1 MATHHGK
8 EGVVKA
14 GGTGIGELTG
24 FTLETTA
31 DVVEDTALTDAT
43 KSFLAGRTSFSGTLE
58 MSYDETDSPQQTLT
72 AGSSI
77 SFVLLPEGNASGDE
91 SFTGTGI
98 VTGMSVSVPLD
109 GITTSSR
116 EHINPIRGASILPF
130 VGQSALN

>member
-8 EGVVKA
+8 EGVVTA
-14 GGTGIGELTG
+14 GGTGVGELTG

-43 KSFLAGRTSFSGTLE
+43 KSFVAGRTSFSGTLE

-98 VTGMSVSVPLD
+98 VTGMSVSIPLD
-109 GITTSSR
+109 GITTRSVTFQGT
-116 EHINPIRGASILPF
+116 GALTRAT
-130 VGQSALN
+130 V

>member
-8 EGVVKA
+8 EGVVTA
-14 GGTGIGELTG
+14 GGTGVGELTG

-43 KSFLAGRTSFSGTLE
+43 KSFVAGRTSFSGTLE
-58 MSYDETDSPQQTLT
+58 MHYDETDSPQQTLT

-77 SFVLLPEGNASGDE
+77 AFILLPEGNSTGDE

-98 VTGMSVSVPLD
+98 VTGMSVNNAMD
-109 GITTSSR
+109 GIISR
-116 EHINPIRGASILPF
+116 SVTFQGTGALTRGT
-130 VGQSALN
+130 V